1 MEFKIRAR
9 KDNDEYGGNLQVRT
23 LSPEGYRNLNLKI
36 ASASVQNL

>member
-1 MEFKIRAR
+1 MEFEIRAR

-23 LSPEGYRNLNLKI
+23 LSPGYRNLNLKI